1 MLVGV
6 QWEIGSRPDLGDSLD
21 RVDNAGNHEPATRV
35 GRPPAKQDRNR
46 RRWLPSNQVTGDGLA
61 SRPGRPRR
69 PLPNR
74 HRDYCG
80 RCRPCRRTATSRSA
94 SSASKR
100 AAREGSSPSPTSLW
114 AGTPSLLPR
123 VGRPTATWRG
133 GGGGCDVT
141 DERRPRPNPPPDQRP
156 DSNEEFRRALDRET
170 DLSLREDPERRR
182 IYTSMDLPH
191 SRSPSDDRSL
201 PRRRHH
207 RHDELT
213 WNGQTLTLIGWS
225 QRTGIR
231 VEVLLRRCRRGW
243 SVEQV
248 LTTPLGE
255 DRSGPHPTS

>member
-1 MLVGV
+1 M
-6 QWEIGSRPDLGDSLD
+6 
-21 RVDNAGNHEPATRV
+21 
-35 GRPPAKQDRNR
+35 
-46 RRWLPSNQVTGDGLA
+46 
-61 SRPGRPRR
+61 
-69 PLPNR
+69 
-74 HRDYCG
+74 
-80 RCRPCRRTATSRSA
+80 
-94 SSASKR
+94 
-100 AAREGSSPSPTSLW
+100 
-114 AGTPSLLPR
+114 
-123 VGRPTATWRG
+123 
-133 GGGGCDVT
+133 T

-182 IYTSMDLPH
+182 MYTSMDLPH
-191 SRSPSDDRSL
+191 SRSPSDDQSL
-201 PRRRHH
+201 PTRRHH

-213 WNGQTLTLIGWS
+213 WNGETLTLVGWS